1 MPRVSLLG
9 KKSKYDAKTSEYEE
23 VIFGRLATKKIT
35 HETLAKHLGK
45 TRSAVSYSLHDIDR
59 LRLGDLRVIADV
71 AGLEIIIRKKE

>member
-1 MPRVSLLG
+1 MPKVSLLG
-9 KKSKYDAKTSEYEE
+9 KKSKYDAKTKEFEE
-23 VIFGRLATKKIT
+23 TIFGRLATRKIT

-59 LRLGDLRVIADV
+59 LKLGDLRVIADV